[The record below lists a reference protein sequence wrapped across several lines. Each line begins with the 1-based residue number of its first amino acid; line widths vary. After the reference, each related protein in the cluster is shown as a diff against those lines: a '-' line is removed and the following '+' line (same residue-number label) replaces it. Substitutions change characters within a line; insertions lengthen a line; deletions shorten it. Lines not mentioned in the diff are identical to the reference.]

1 MSERI
6 HFLFVAV
13 VIMVIV
19 LGCADTLGAESPS
32 DVVRAAYMAANDG
45 KEEEVEKRLSS
56 PDPAVVEIVGI
67 LASNGR
73 QQRWKP
79 SVRKGSIQG
88 IEILEE
94 KATAYRAEVRFK
106 LHLKDGTS
114 KEMEVPLI
122 KEGGVWKIER

>member
-1 MSERI
+1 MSKLI
-6 HFLFVAV
+6 HLPSVAV
-13 VIMVIV
+13 IIMFIV
-19 LGCADTLGAESPS
+19 SGCADLLGSESPS
-32 DVVRAAYMAANDG
+32 DVLRAAYMAANDG
-45 KEEEVEKRLSS
+45 NTEEVEKRLSA
-56 PDPAVVEIVGI
+56 PDPAAVEIIGI

-79 SVRKGSIQG
+79 SVRKGSIQS

-94 KATAYRAEVRFK
+94 QTTAYRANVRFK

-122 KEGGVWKIER
+122 KEGGVWKIE

>member
-1 MSERI
+1 MSKRI
-6 HFLFVAV
+6 HLLSVTVIIV
-13 VIMVIV
+13 VIVFGCSD
-19 LGCADTLGAESPS
+19 LGSESPS
-32 DVVRAAYMAANDG
+32 DVVRAVYMAANNG
-45 KEEEVEKRLSS
+45 AEEEVEKRLSAT
-56 PDPAVVEIVGI
+56 DPPVVEIVGI

-79 SVRKGSIQG
+79 SVRKGSIQS

-94 KATAYRAEVRFK
+94 QTTAYRANVRFK

>member
-1 MSERI
+1 MSKRI
-6 HFLFVAV
+6 DLLAVAV
-13 VIMVIV
+13 TIMVV
-19 LGCADTLGAESPS
+19 VFGCADLLGSESPS
-32 DVVRAAYMAANDG
+32 DVVRALYLAANDG
-45 KEEEVEKRLSS
+45 NEEEVEKRLSA

-79 SVRKGSIQG
+79 SVRKGSIQS

-94 KATAYRAEVRFK
+94 QTTAYRAKVRFK